1 MGSGSRSFP
10 KLCAVAFCLVLFAAS
25 AASSNEIR
33 VFAPASTAGA
43 LGEVAQAFVNSNEDV
58 QIVTVHA
65 SSSTLAKQIVNGAPA
80 HIFISANRQWMNFA
94 WDRGSIERS
103 TVTDLLSNRLVLVAP
118 SDTDWTIGIARGFD
132 LLAHLDGGYLAMG
145 DPAHV
150 PSGIYG
156 REALVTLGIWKFLS
170 DRVARAADVRAALVL
185 VERGEAAA
193 GVVYATD
200 ARISDRVRVVG
211 TFPEQSHSPIIYGAA
226 ITTGSANDQVRSFF
240 AFLGSDDAQSVWA
253 DHGFALARGANS
265 R

>member
-1 MGSGSRSFP
+1 MRFGLPTILG
-10 KLCAVAFCLVLFAAS
+10 AFCLVAFAANGVS
-25 AASSNEIR
+25 ATEIT

-43 LGEVAQAFVNSNEDV
+43 IDEVARVFETSNKTTK
-58 QIVTVHA
+58 IVAVHA

-80 HIFISANRQWMNFA
+80 DIFISANRQWMNYA
-94 WDRGSIERS
+94 WDRGGVERS
-103 TVTDLLSNRLVLVAP
+103 TVTDLLTNRLVLIAP

-132 LLAHLDGGYLAMG
+132 LLGRLNGGYLAMG

-170 DRVARAADVRAALVL
+170 DRVARAADARAALVL

-193 GVVYATD
+193 GIVYATD
-200 ARISDRVRVVG
+200 AHISKHVRVVA
-211 TFPEQSHSPIIYGAA
+211 TFPLRTHAPIVYAAA
-226 ITTGSANDQVRSFF
+226 IAKDAESGDTR
-240 AFLGSDDAQSVWA
+240 AFLDFLSSGPAQKVWSKY
-253 DHGFALARGANS
+253 GFALAPEAKS

>member
-1 MGSGSRSFP
+1 MRFGLPTILG
-10 KLCAVAFCLVLFAAS
+10 AFCLVAFAANGVS
-25 AASSNEIR
+25 ATEIT

-43 LGEVAQAFVNSNEDV
+43 IDEVARVFETSNKTTK
-58 QIVTVHA
+58 IVAVHA

-80 HIFISANRQWMNFA
+80 DIFISANRQWMNYA
-94 WDRGSIERS
+94 WDRGGVERS
-103 TVTDLLSNRLVLVAP
+103 TVTDLLTNRLVLIAP

-132 LLAHLDGGYLAMG
+132 LLGRLNGGYLAMG